1 MKKSRTRF
9 ALIILLITASS
20 LAITNGVI
28 AAPSNATTWNVSA
41 GGQTSDM
48 AIQGLGF
55 YPGVITINEGDTI
68 NWTLGGSLV
77 HTISFLSG
85 ASPPSPDS
93 QDATTPSGGSTYNGT
108 GFVSAGL
115 LTPGANYSLTFTKAG
130 TYIYQCLIHP
140 GMSGL
145 VIVQPANSS
154 YPANQDQYIAQGQNE
169 LLSDIDTGQ
178 KLVDNLSLTTSSEPD
193 GTTIFHVPADIPL
206 PMNANVAIDSIN
218 SNVTGNA
225 TMNFTG
231 AGILQVQVQLSGLD
245 SNSAVS
251 ADINIGTNGTGDTH
265 GTGDTVLYQL
275 GNIAA
280 DTNGDG
286 NSTTIINGPAWF
298 AIANKGWFINI
309 LSGNIAVASGDIVRH
324 DAMYARFT
332 PKNLTVHTGDHVE
345 WTANNPMEIH
355 TVTFPGAEQL
365 PVFPSPEAFTPVGGN
380 IHNGTGFYNSG
391 ILHVGDKY
399 TLTFD
404 TPGNYDYACIIHD
417 DLGMVGN
424 IAVELPTNPI
434 ITDYVVTPDTAISE
448 SNPAIASGNVAVGV
462 SNIAIAQVEF
472 GVIDINNL
480 TGMDGNGTAILVFDR
495 NTTGSEGLYQSE
507 PWGGN
512 YAVIA
517 NIAVSTEIGNVA
529 VDNGM
534 GNAGIG
540 NTAINN
546 GMGNIAVSEPISVYT
561 TSDAKDFFQARGTFN
576 DGNIGTD
583 AILWFNKETLNLSN
597 VTDITGT
604 ALNIKDGNST
614 FMGKVF
620 EYINGSINDTPEL
633 APSGQIFNLFNITGN
648 MSSNNPV
655 LIFKDVPQGKYKAY
669 VIAKDSSGNKTTMV
683 TDIDTIIPSIQP
695 GGGGGGGSGSGL
707 NSQGNGTYFGNQ
719 AITSTTTPVSTSTEV
734 TSVPTTSPETTT
746 TQSAQTTTAT
756 KGTPGFEAIAAI
768 GVISAIYIFAKKR
781 R

>member
-1 MKKSRTRF
+1 MNKSNTRF
-9 ALIILLITASS
+9 VLIILSIMASS
-20 LAITNGVI
+20 LAITSGVV
-28 AAPSNATTWNVSA
+28 AAQSNAATWNVLA
-41 GGQTSDM
+41 GGQTSNM
-48 AIQGLGF
+48 AVQGLGF
-55 YPGVITINEGDTI
+55 YPGIITINEGDTI
-68 NWTLGGSLV
+68 NWTLGGNLA

-85 ASPPSPDS
+85 TSPPSPDS

-115 LTPGANYSLTFTKAG
+115 LVHGMNYSLTFTKAG

-154 YPANQDQYIAQGQNE
+154 YPANQDQYTAQGQNE

-193 GTTIFHVPADIPL
+193 GTTMFHISADIPL
-206 PMNANVAIDSIN
+206 STNANVAIDSIN

-225 TMNFTG
+225 TLNFTG

-251 ADINIGTNGTGDTH
+251 ADISVGTNGTGDNI
-265 GTGDTVLYQL
+265 LYQL

-280 DTNGDG
+280 DSNGNG

-298 AIANKGWFINI
+298 AIASKGWFVNI
-309 LSGNIAVASGDIVRH
+309 LNGNMAVASGDIVMH
-324 DAMYARFT
+324 DAMYARFSPT
-332 PKNLTVHTGDHVE
+332 NLTIHTGDHVE

-355 TVTFPGAEQL
+355 TVTFPGVEQL
-365 PVFPSPEAFTPVGGN
+365 PVFPSPEAFIPVGGD
-380 IHNGTGFYNSG
+380 IHNGAGFYNSG

-404 TPGNYDYACIIHD
+404 VPGNYNYACLVHD
-417 DLGMVGN
+417 DLGMAGN
-424 IAVELPTNPI
+424 IAVELPTNPR
-434 ITDYVVTPDTAISE
+434 ITDYVVTSNTAISE
-448 SNPAIASGNVAVGV
+448 SNPAIASGNVAVGI
-462 SNIAIAQVEF
+462 SNMAIAQVEF
-472 GVIDINNL
+472 GIIDINNL
-480 TGMDGNGTAILVFDR
+480 TGMDGNGSAILVFDR

-512 YAVIA
+512 YAVIG
-517 NIAVSTEIGNVA
+517 NIAVSGNNEMGNVA
-529 VDNGM
+529 INNEM
-534 GNAGIG
+534 GNV
-540 NTAINN
+540 AIDS

-561 TSDAKDFFQARGTFN
+561 TSDAKDFFQVRGILN
-576 DGNIGTD
+576 DGNIGTEV
-583 AILWFNKETLNLSN
+583 ILWFNKGTLNLSN

-604 ALNIKDGNST
+604 VLNIKDGST
-614 FMGKVF
+614 FMGKIF
-620 EYINGSINDTPEL
+620 TYINGKISDMPEL

-648 MSSNNPV
+648 MSDNNPV
-655 LIFKDVPQGKYKAY
+655 LIFKDVPHGKYKAY
-669 VIAKDSSGNKTTMV
+669 VIARDIVGNDTTMV
-683 TDIDTIIPSIQP
+683 TDIDTIIPSSGGTGGVGGSS
-695 GGGGGGGSGSGL
+695 GGGF
-707 NSQGNGTYFGNQ
+707 NSQGNGTYFGNH
-719 AITSTTTPVSTSTEV
+719 AVTETMAGSTSTEV
-734 TSVPTTSPETTT
+734 TPVPTISPEATTA
-746 TQSAQTTTAT
+746 QSAQTTTAT